1 MKVIAAMIVAL
12 VVTALALRSTSST
25 RTQTDMTSFQEQH
38 RLAQVNALPVSDIE
52 DLTFVFTPMQPGSEP
67 PVASASR

>member
-12 VVTALALRSTSST
+12 IVAALGLRSTSST

-38 RLAQVNALPVSDIE
+38 RLAQVNALSVSDIE
-52 DLTFVFTPMQPGSEP
+52 DLTFLFTPMQPGSEQ